1 MKQIEKLKKVKSSPN
16 FLRNLVILVLVFA
29 GGLALGRS
37 DLAFL
42 DKLTTSNSVQKQDL
56 PDRLDYSGVEEVYYK
71 LKNNFDGQLDV
82 RKLEEGMRQGLVKAA
97 GDPYTEYLNPEASK
111 ELEEDLSGS
120 FEGIGAEL
128 GKDKESIVIV
138 SPIAGFP
145 AEKAGLKPKDIIAEI
160 NGESTYDLTLSE
172 AVKKI
177 RGPKGTKVK
186 LGIIRD
192 GKVLEFEITR
202 DQIVIP
208 SVTSEVVDGNIGVIK
223 ISRFGEDT
231 TGLVTEYAKELKAK
245 NVKAVILDLRGNP
258 GGLLPVSVDVA
269 SIWLK
274 KGDTVLQEKRD
285 GQVIKTYFASGNPI
299 LNGIPT
305 VILINEGSASA
316 SEIVAGALKDNNA
329 ATLIGEKSYGKG
341 SVQEIHKLDLGGAL
355 KVTIARWFT
364 PGGRNIDKEG
374 IEPDQKVT
382 ISDEDAA
389 AGRDPQQ
396 AAAIQKLSR

>member
-1 MKQIEKLKKVKSSPN
+1 MKQIEKLKKVKSGPN
-16 FLRNLVILVLVFA
+16 FLRNLIILVLVFA

-42 DKLTTSNSVQKQDL
+42 DKLITTQSVQKQNL
-56 PDRLDYSGVEEVYYK
+56 PDRLDYSGVEEVYSK

-82 RKLEEGMRQGLVKAA
+82 KKLEEGMRQGLVNAA
-97 GDPYTEYLNPEASK
+97 GDPYTEYLDPEASK

-128 GKDKESIVIV
+128 GKDEESIVIV

-145 AEKAGLKPKDIIAEI
+145 AEKAGLKPKDVIAEI
-160 NGESTYDLTLSE
+160 NGESTFDLNLSE

-186 LGIIRD
+186 LSIIRD
-192 GKVLEFEITR
+192 GKTLDFEITR
-202 DQIVIP
+202 DQIIIP
-208 SVTSEVVDGNIGVIK
+208 SVTSEVLAGNIGVIK

-245 NVKAVILDLRGNP
+245 NVEAVILDLRGNP

-274 KGDTVLQEKRD
+274 KGDTILQEKRD

-305 VILINEGSASA
+305 VVLINEGSASA

-364 PGGRNIDKEG
+364 PGGQNIDK
-374 IEPDQKVT
+374 
-382 ISDEDAA
+382 
-389 AGRDPQQ
+389 
-396 AAAIQKLSR
+396 